1 MSAESPLVFLVA
13 GEPSGDVLGGKL
25 IAALKDATGGRIRI
39 AGVGGERMAAEGLAS
54 LFPIEDIAVMGITE
68 IMPRIPVIFE
78 RLRRTK
84 AAIRAQRPAVVVTI
98 DAPAFCIRIAEAAK
112 KAGIPVVHY
121 VGPQYW
127 AWRPWRVRRFA
138 RAIDHLM
145 ALLPFEKA
153 FFEKAGIACTYVGHP
168 ATEVAAPAEDRA
180 AFRRRHDIQ
189 ADAPVLA
196 VLPGSRRGLVE
207 RMLPV
212 YAQAIALLRRER
224 PALHLLLPV
233 VAGTEAMVGDAVRA
247 WNVPATLLRDPHDKR
262 AGLAAADAALTISG
276 TATLELTV
284 AGVPMV
290 VTYRASALTAFL
302 VRKLVKVPYA
312 ALPNL
317 ILGREVAP
325 ELLQEK
331 CTPDTIAAAVLPL
344 LTATPERAA
353 QIEGLAA
360 ARRAQYPWHAAQRE
374 SGASCARRDAGA
386 IALTNP

>member
-1 MSAESPLVFLVA
+1 MSGADPLVFLVA
-13 GEPSGDVLGGKL
+13 GEPSGDVLGANL
-25 IAALKDATGGRIRI
+25 IRALKQASGGRLRI
-39 AGVGGERMAAEGLAS
+39 AGVGGERMAADGLAS

-68 IMPRIPVIFE
+68 IVPRVPVIFD

-145 ALLPFEKA
+145 VLLPFEKA

-168 ATEVAAPAEDRA
+168 ATQAGPPAESRA
-180 AFRRRHDIQ
+180 AFRQRYDI
-189 ADAPVLA
+189 APDAPVLA
-196 VLPGSRRGLVE
+196 VLPGSRRGLTE

-212 YAQAIALLRRER
+212 YAQAIALVRRDR

-233 VAGTEAMVGDAVRA
+233 VAGTAAMVRDAVQG
-247 WNVPATLLRDPHDKR
+247 WNVPATLLSEPQDKR

-276 TATLELTV
+276 TATLELAV

-302 VRKLVKVPYA
+302 VRRLVKVPYA

-331 CTPDTIAAAVLPL
+331 CTPEVIAAALAPL
-344 LTATPERAA
+344 LDATPARAA
-353 QIEGLAA
+353 QIQGLAEARA
-360 ARRAQYPWHAAQRE
+360 ALSIPGTPPSTRAAQAVLEVMR
-374 SGASCARRDAGA
+374 AS
-386 IALTNP
+386 

>member
-1 MSAESPLVFLVA
+1 MSGADPLVFLVA

-25 IAALKDATGGRIRI
+25 IGALKQASGGRIRI

-68 IMPRIPVIFE
+68 IVPRVPVIFE

-84 AAIRAQRPAVVVTI
+84 AAIRAQRPSVVVTI

-153 FFEKAGIACTYVGHP
+153 FFEKAGVACTYVGHP
-168 ATEVAAPAEDRA
+168 ATEEGPPAEDRA
-180 AFRRRHDIQ
+180 AFRRRHNIA

-196 VLPGSRRGLVE
+196 VLPGSRRGLAE

-212 YAQAIALLRRER
+212 YAQAIALVRRER
-224 PALHLLLPV
+224 PGLHLLLPV
-233 VAGTEAMVGDAVRA
+233 VAGTAAMVRDAVKA
-247 WNVPATLLRDPHDKR
+247 WNVPATLLSAPQDKR
-262 AGLAAADAALTISG
+262 AGLAAVDAALTISG
-276 TATLELTV
+276 TATLELAV
-284 AGVPMV
+284 AGVPMA

-302 VRKLVKVPYA
+302 VRRLVKVQYA

-331 CTPDTIAAAVLPL
+331 CTPETIAAALAPL
-344 LTATPERAA
+344 LDATPTRAA
-353 QIEGLAA
+353 QIQGLTEARAA
-360 ARRAQYPWHAAQRE
+360 LSIPGTPPSARAAQAVLEVMR
-374 SGASCARRDAGA
+374 AGS
-386 IALTNP
+386 T

>member
-1 MSAESPLVFLVA
+1 MNGADPLVFLVA
-13 GEPSGDVLGGKL
+13 GEPSGDVLGAKL
-25 IAALKDATGGRIRI
+25 IAALKQASGGRIRI

-68 IMPRIPVIFE
+68 IVPRLPVIFE

-112 KAGIPVVHY
+112 RAGIPVVHY

-138 RAIDHLM
+138 GAIDHLM
-145 ALLPFEKA
+145 VLLPFEKA

-168 ATEVAAPAEDRA
+168 ATEAGPPAENRA
-180 AFRRRHDIQ
+180 VFRQRHNI
-189 ADAPVLA
+189 APDAPVLA
-196 VLPGSRRGLVE
+196 VLPGSRRGLTE

-212 YAQAIALLRRER
+212 YAQAIALVRRER
-224 PALHLLLPV
+224 PSLHLLLPV
-233 VAGTEAMVGDAVRA
+233 VAGTAAMVAAAVRD
-247 WNVPATLLRDPHDKR
+247 WGVPATLLSEPQDKR

-276 TATLELTV
+276 TATLELAV
-284 AGVPMV
+284 AGVPLV

-302 VRKLVKVPYA
+302 VRRLVKVPYA

-331 CTPDTIAAAVLPL
+331 CTPETIAAALAPL
-344 LTATPERAA
+344 LDATPARAA
-353 QIEGLAA
+353 QIQGLAEARA
-360 ARRAQYPWHAAQRE
+360 ALSIPGTPPSARAAQAVLDVMR
-374 SGASCARRDAGA
+374 AR
-386 IALTNP
+386 P

>member
-1 MSAESPLVFLVA
+1 MSGADPLIFLVA
-13 GEPSGDVLGGKL
+13 GEPSGDVLGAKL
-25 IAALKDATGGRIRI
+25 IGALKQASGGRIRI

-68 IMPRIPVIFE
+68 IVSRVPVIFE

-84 AAIRAQRPAVVVTI
+84 AAIRAQRPSVVVTI

-138 RAIDHLM
+138 RAIDRLM
-145 ALLPFEKA
+145 VLLPFEKA
-153 FFEKAGIACTYVGHP
+153 FFERAGIACTYVGHP
-168 ATEVAAPAEDRA
+168 ATEAGPPAENRA
-180 AFRRRHDIQ
+180 AFRRRHSIA

-196 VLPGSRRGLVE
+196 VLPGSRRGLTE

-212 YAQAIALLRRER
+212 YAQAIALVRRER
-224 PALHLLLPV
+224 PGLHLLLPV
-233 VAGTEAMVGDAVRA
+233 VAGTTAMVREAVQG
-247 WNVPATLLRDPHDKR
+247 WNVPATLLSEPQDKR

-276 TATLELTV
+276 TATLELAV

-302 VRKLVKVPYA
+302 VRRLVKVPYA

-331 CTPDTIAAAVLPL
+331 CTPETIAAALAPL
-344 LTATPERAA
+344 LDATPARAAQIQGLAEARAALSIPGTPPSERAA
-353 QIEGLAA
+353 QVVLEVM
-360 ARRAQYPWHAAQRE
+360 Q
-374 SGASCARRDAGA
+374 AGVP
-386 IALTNP
+386 N